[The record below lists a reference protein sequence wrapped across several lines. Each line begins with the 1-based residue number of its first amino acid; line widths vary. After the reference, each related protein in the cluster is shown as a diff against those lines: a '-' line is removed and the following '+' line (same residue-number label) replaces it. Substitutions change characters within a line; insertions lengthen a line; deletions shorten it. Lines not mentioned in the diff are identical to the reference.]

1 MQVYLNGRF
10 LPAAEASIPAF
21 DGGFLYGDG
30 VYTTLRTYRGRAVD
44 LQPHWRRLTAHAHAL
59 EIPLE
64 LELAALQE
72 ICTQLVRRNRLDD
85 VDGRLRITV
94 SRGGDPAEALPLR
107 NLERLRPTILVTLV
121 PVGEN
126 IGRWQQEGISA
137 VVLGPAYA
145 RSHFPEL
152 KTLNG
157 LTTVLAL
164 RQAARTGCQEAL
176 LTTSR
181 GRLLEGAVSNIFLV
195 RKGEMWTPAARGGFL
210 PGLTRGR
217 ILELATSS
225 GFEIQAANLD
235 RRDLAEADEVF
246 CASSVREILPVVT
259 VDRQPV
265 ADGHPGPITRTLM
278 QAYREAMSAGSTA

>member
-1 MQVYLNGRF
+1 MQVYLTGRF
-10 LPAAEASIPAF
+10 LPAAEARIPAF

-44 LQPHWRRLTAHAHAL
+44 LEPHWRRLTAHAHAL
-59 EIPLE
+59 EIPLDLDFPTL
-64 LELAALQE
+64 LE
-72 ICTQLVRRNRLDD
+72 IGTQLIRRNGLSEE
-85 VDGRLRITV
+85 DGRLRITV

-107 NLERLRPTILVTLV
+107 NLERLLPTILATLV
-121 PVGEN
+121 PVGEH
-126 IGRWQQEGISA
+126 IAGWQKEGISA
-137 VVLGPAYA
+137 MVLGPAYA

-181 GRLLEGAVSNIFLV
+181 GRLLEGAVSNLFLV
-195 RKGEMWTPAARGGFL
+195 RKGELCTPAARGGFL

-217 ILELATSS
+217 VLELADKA
-225 GFEIQAANLD
+225 GFATQTGNLY

-246 CASSVREILPVVT
+246 CASSVREILPVVSI
-259 VDRQPV
+259 DRRPV
-265 ADGHPGPITRTLM
+265 ADGSPGPMTRTLM
-278 QAYREAMSAGSTA
+278 QAYHEAMSAGRGP